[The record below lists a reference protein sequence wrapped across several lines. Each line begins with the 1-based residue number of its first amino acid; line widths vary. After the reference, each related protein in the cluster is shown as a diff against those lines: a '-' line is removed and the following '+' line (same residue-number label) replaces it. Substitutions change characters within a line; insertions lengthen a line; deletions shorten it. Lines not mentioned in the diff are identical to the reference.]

1 VNPDST
7 ETLRTCLKANE
18 KFFPR
23 KFSEAEIELFC
34 HYYQFVLKWND
45 RLHLTTLT
53 SPIAFAERQIFE
65 SAFAARYLLPS
76 MRQILDLGSGVG
88 TPGVPLAILRPD
100 MKVILVESS
109 KKKAIFL
116 LELVGELGIDN
127 IRVLNCRFEEL
138 RQTERETCMTSRAIE
153 KMNRMIPKIL
163 QIGQRGSQFLFFGND
178 ELREIITRD
187 LQPTWHISSFLIPA
201 SANRLLISLT
211 RFT

>member
-1 VNPDST
+1 MNPDST
-7 ETLRTCLKANE
+7 EKLRTCLKANE

-34 HYYQFVLKWND
+34 HYYQVVLKWND

-65 SAFAARYLLPS
+65 SAFAAQYLLPS

-100 MKVILVESS
+100 LKVSLVESN

-116 LELVGELGIDN
+116 LELAGELGIDN

-138 RQTERETCMTSRAIE
+138 RQTERKTCLTSRAIE

-163 QIGQRGSQFLFFGND
+163 QLGQAGTQFLLFGS
-178 ELREIITRD
+178 EGLHEIIKMY
-187 LQPTWHISSFLIPA
+187 LQPTWHSSSFLIPA
-201 SANRLLISLT
+201 SNNRFLLSLT